1 MVRFVSDLRGGNK
14 NRNGDSLAAEILLTL
29 RSKNEY
35 SSGED
40 SAMGKPGDSYRNPG
54 MEENEKEKRGGEEPM
69 ISPPVSRRAHA
80 WHDAH
85 IRICGEHV
93 GRGRGDRSGQ
103 DDVERSEVR
112 VKRG

>member
-1 MVRFVSDLRGGNK
+1 
-14 NRNGDSLAAEILLTL
+14 
-29 RSKNEY
+29 
-35 SSGED
+35 
-40 SAMGKPGDSYRNPG
+40 
-54 MEENEKEKRGGEEPM
+54 M

-103 DDVERSEVR
+103 DVERSEVR

>member
-1 MVRFVSDLRGGNK
+1 MRKQLFTPSVYTTYGAIPQ
-14 NRNGDSLAAEILLTL
+14 LAAPVGTFSYWVNL
-29 RSKNEY
+29 
-35 SSGED
+35 
-40 SAMGKPGDSYRNPG
+40 DSYRNPG
-54 MEENEKEKRGGEEPM
+54 IEENGKEKRGGEEPM

-103 DDVERSEVR
+103 DVERSEVR
-112 VKRG
+112 VMRG

>member
-1 MVRFVSDLRGGNK
+1 
-14 NRNGDSLAAEILLTL
+14 
-29 RSKNEY
+29 
-35 SSGED
+35 
-40 SAMGKPGDSYRNPG
+40 
-54 MEENEKEKRGGEEPM
+54 M

-103 DDVERSEVR
+103 EGYCLGLCFR
-112 VKRG
+112 VFR